1 MAFLLEEH
9 SCLDFWNGGDGM
21 TVVMYGLENVVA
33 HVHSDR
39 GDDDVQEVY
48 YGDNDD
54 GGSVM
59 MMVTIIMVA
68 VVMIFKRLMMVT
80 VVMGE
85 MPGIA

>member
-9 SCLDFWNGGDGM
+9 SRLDFWNNGGDGM
-21 TVVMYGLENVVA
+21 TVVMYGLEKVVLKRF
-33 HVHSDR
+33 V
-39 GDDDVQEVY
+39 VVT
-48 YGDNDD
+48 
-54 GGSVM
+54 M
-59 MMVTIIMVA
+59 MMVA

>member
-9 SCLDFWNGGDGM
+9 SRLDFWNGGDGLA
-21 TVVMYGLENVVA
+21 VVMYGLEKVVLKRFVVVTMMMVA
-33 HVHSDR
+33 V
-39 GDDDVQEVY
+39 
-48 YGDNDD
+48 
-54 GGSVM
+54 VM
-59 MMVTIIMVA
+59 MVVTIIMVA